1 MKTFNYLLTLGLTA
15 SLGLGTFSCSEDRLD
30 VQPKTD
36 LASEVAFDTPSRVLG
51 QVNNMYDYM
60 KSGSFLG
67 GRYQV
72 YGDIRADD
80 FINRTSNLVTGA
92 AVWQHTLTEASQN
105 DVINLWGAG
114 YAAINQ
120 INVFLAGVTA
130 NSAKFSAAPF
140 PADYAATVNGFV
152 AEGRMLRALAY
163 YSLLQYYARPFADG
177 NGSKPGL
184 PLRLQAETE
193 LGNNDLARS
202 TVAQVYD
209 QILTDLQFAE
219 TNLPLSNSASNVFRA
234 HRNAAIAL
242 RTRVLLSMGRYA
254 DVVTEANKIVST
266 TAPFKAPSGVAHELN
281 PSLAAVFAPAP
292 TGTEMIL
299 AFPFTT
305 QDPPGTQNQLAFY
318 FLPNVQGGGQEYS
331 LNPAGVI
338 ANANFK
344 ATDARTATLVTRV
357 SNVPYLRKYTTG
369 ALAANPYTDAAP
381 VIRYAEVLL
390 NLSEALART
399 QGATNTR
406 ALELLNAVRTRS
418 GSDAYTAAS
427 FTSTFS
433 IIDAILLERRL
444 EFLGEGLRNNDDMRL
459 LRPIAGKSTVSAVQP
474 SATLYIWPIPSSEL
488 QTNTLITRN

>member
-1 MKTFNYLLTLGLTA
+1 MKTFNYLLTLGLTV

-60 KSGSFLG
+60 KAGAFLG

-120 INVFLAGVTA
+120 INVFLAGVAA
-130 NSAKFSAAPF
+130 NSSKFSAAPF
-140 PADYAATVNGFV
+140 PADYTTTVNGYV

-163 YSLLQYYARPFADG
+163 YSLLQYYARPYTDG

-209 QILTDLQFAE
+209 QILSDLQFAE
-219 TNLPLSNSASNVFRA
+219 ANLPLSNSASNVFRA

-242 RTRVLLSMGRYA
+242 RTRVLLSMARYA
-254 DVVTEANKIVST
+254 DVVTEANKLVPA
-266 TAPFKAPSGVAHELN
+266 TAPFKAPTGVAHELN
-281 PSLAAVFAPAP
+281 SSLAAVFAPTP
-292 TGTEMIL
+292 GGTEMIL

-305 QDPPGTQNQLAFY
+305 QDQPGTQNQLAFY
-318 FLPNVQGGGQEYS
+318 YLPNAQGGGQEYS

-338 ANANFK
+338 ANTGFK
-344 ATDARTATLVTRV
+344 ATDARLATLVTRV
-357 SNVPYLRKYTTG
+357 SNVPYLRKYTNG

-390 NLSEALART
+390 NLAEALART
-399 QGATNTR
+399 QGVTSTR

-444 EFLGEGLRNNDDMRL
+444 EFLGEGLRNNDLMRL
-459 LRPIAGKSTVSAVQP
+459 QLPIPAKSTVSAVQP
-474 SATLYIWPIPSSEL
+474 SATLYIWPIPSTEL